1 MLLKDKVVIVSGI
14 GPGLGQHLATLCASE
29 GASVVLAAR
38 TTEKLDATEDAI
50 RGMGL
55 NTEILKIPTDISDPE
70 ACSALVNA
78 TTKRFGGVDVLL
90 NSAYTGGKMEPVENA
105 DLADWR
111 KTMDTNFF
119 GSMQLTL
126 AAVPSMKQRG
136 GGAVVM
142 VNTMVVR
149 KAMAY
154 NAGYGASKGALKT
167 ATAHLALELGQ
178 YGIRVNSAFMGWMW
192 GPNVEN
198 YVRQAAADQGVT
210 QEQVIAVV
218 ADKIALKR
226 IPTDANCA
234 KAVIMLASDYAS
246 EVTGACLDVNG
257 GDFIP

>member
-1 MLLKDKVVIVSGI
+1 MLLNNKVAIVSGI
-14 GPGLGQHLATLCASE
+14 GPGLGQHLATHCAKE
-29 GASVVLAAR
+29 GAHVVLAAR
-38 TTEKLDATEDAI
+38 SADKLDAAEAAI
-50 RGMGL
+50 ASLGL
-55 NTEILKIPTDISDPE
+55 NTRVLKVPTDIADPD
-70 ACSALVNA
+70 ACTALVAA
-78 TTKRFGGVDVLL
+78 TCAHFGGVDVLL
-90 NSAYTGGKMEPVENA
+90 NSAYTGGEMTPVENA
-105 DLADWR
+105 NLADWR
-111 KTMDTNFF
+111 NTMDTNFF

-136 GGAVVM
+136 GGAIVM

-154 NAGYGASKGALKT
+154 NAGYSASKGALKT

-192 GPNVEN
+192 GPNVQG
-198 YVRQAAADQGVT
+198 YVRQAAASQGVS
-210 QEQVIAVV
+210 EERVVEGIAQH
-218 ADKIALKR
+218 IALRR